1 MYFLRTSPVRKVPQY
16 SRSISMPLRRTTAD
30 TGALVSA
37 AVVGLKAIFRP
48 GFNYAK
54 AGVMLMD
61 LQADTVSQGELDLE
75 GDDIPDHTR
84 LMSTLDGLNQRFG
97 KGTVMMSSAGLVGE
111 RRTWVMKHERR
122 IPTYT
127 ICLWWSSYFGHF
139 NRMLSRRFTLKS
151 VG

>member
-1 MYFLRTSPVRKVPQY
+1 
-16 SRSISMPLRRTTAD
+16 MPLRRTTAD
-30 TGALVSA
+30 TGALASA
-37 AVVGLKAIFRP
+37 DVAGLKAIFRP

-97 KGTVMMSSAGLVGE
+97 KGTVMMSSAGLGGE

-122 IPTYT
+122 IPAYT
-127 ICLWWSSYFGHF
+127 SC
-139 NRMLSRRFTLKS
+139 
-151 VG
+151 